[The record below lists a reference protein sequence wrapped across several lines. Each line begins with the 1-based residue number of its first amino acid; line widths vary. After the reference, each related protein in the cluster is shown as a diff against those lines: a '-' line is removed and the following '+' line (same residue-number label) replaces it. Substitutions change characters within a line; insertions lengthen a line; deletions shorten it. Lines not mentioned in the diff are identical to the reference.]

1 MLDHFRRCVR
11 SAEVMLGPLVLC
23 VIAGSVA
30 PGCVVSP
37 KAPDGLLGPDSAAQA
52 WTRLG
57 PDQRRLVEALA
68 REACG
73 ECAAAAHYASWPVSR
88 QTTFEAATHGLRET
102 RLTDATGR
110 DLGRAIDLVARV
122 ERVAGEEKGRRGDE
136 QFRIYVVLAPD
147 ARDTLDHARE
157 FFRDKDNTVFHKG
170 YPINYRLRGR
180 FPSVQVSV
188 AEDWQRGDID
198 VDYLSSRAPQGL
210 FNGHLTSANSDV
222 RVRGNERRHA
232 RRWSGLV
239 VWWTAVLDFLSPA
252 GAERRAA
259 RGTDPAPPSSRAT
272 DFPSVA
278 DASAEFLADWFV
290 RRRFDDAL
298 AFVSAAGAVCSNLDE
313 DAENERG
320 DGRALRDALR
330 DVMDDAARG
339 PAPTRLSEALAPVTP
354 WDATWQ
360 VQAHPFDAAYTLAR
374 VEAADARD
382 FLCAG
387 TTAPPS
393 TEFAQVLF
401 QLRTADADRGG
412 ILSLLWGRE
421 PAGWRLLSYD
431 VVDP

>member
-1 MLDHFRRCVR
+1 MLETFRRCVR
-11 SAEVMLGPLVLC
+11 SAEVMLGPLVLYA
-23 VIAGSVA
+23 IAGSVA
-30 PGCVVSP
+30 AGCVVSP

-73 ECAAAAHYASWPVSR
+73 ECAASAHYASWPVSR

-136 QFRIYVVLAPD
+136 QFRLYVVLAPD
-147 ARDTLDHARE
+147 ARDTLDRAQE

-188 AEDWQRGDID
+188 AEDWQRADID

-239 VWWTAVLDFLSPA
+239 VWWTAVLEFLSPA

-259 RGTDPAPPSSRAT
+259 RRADPAPPSSPTT
-272 DFPSVA
+272 DFDGVA
-278 DASAEFLADWFV
+278 EASAEFLADWFV

-298 AFVSAAGAVCSNLDE
+298 AFVSTAGAVCSNLD
-313 DAENERG
+313 DDVENERG
-320 DGRALRDALR
+320 DRRALRDALH
-330 DVMDDAARG
+330 DLMDEAARG
-339 PAPTRLSEALAPVTP
+339 PAPARLSEALAPVTP
-354 WDATWQ
+354 WDTTWQ
-360 VQAHPFDAAYTLAR
+360 VQAHPFEGAYTLAR
-374 VEAADARD
+374 VEVADARD
-382 FLCAG
+382 FLCTGPDAL
-387 TTAPPS
+387 AA

-401 QLRTADADRGG
+401 QLHTAEADRGAVMA
-412 ILSLLWGRE
+412 LLWARE
-421 PAGWRLLSYD
+421 PTGWRLLSYD